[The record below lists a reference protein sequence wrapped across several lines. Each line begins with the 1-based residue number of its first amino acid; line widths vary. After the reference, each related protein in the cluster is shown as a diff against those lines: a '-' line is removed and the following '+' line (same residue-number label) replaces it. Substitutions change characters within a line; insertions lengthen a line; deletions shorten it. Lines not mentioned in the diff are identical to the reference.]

1 MKLNLYL
8 LAIICIII
16 ILYISPITEEK
27 LFTRPIW
34 NNEKKLIDF
43 DLDGKKTSQQPFDI
57 YSFSHISHGILF
69 YYMLNNINIPL
80 VKNNSFIIALMLE
93 IAFEI
98 FENTPYIINKYR
110 KKKEFENYSGDSI
123 VNIIG
128 DTLSMILGYYFAQ
141 KSFKYSLIFLILS
154 EILLI
159 PLKANLLH
167 LSIGSLILNYL

>member
-1 MKLNLYL
+1 
-8 LAIICIII
+8 
-16 ILYISPITEEK
+16 
-27 LFTRPIW
+27 
-34 NNEKKLIDF
+34 
-43 DLDGKKTSQQPFDI
+43 
-57 YSFSHISHGILF
+57 
-69 YYMLNNINIPL
+69 MLNNINIPL

-141 KSFKYSLIFLILS
+141 KSFKYSLVFLILS